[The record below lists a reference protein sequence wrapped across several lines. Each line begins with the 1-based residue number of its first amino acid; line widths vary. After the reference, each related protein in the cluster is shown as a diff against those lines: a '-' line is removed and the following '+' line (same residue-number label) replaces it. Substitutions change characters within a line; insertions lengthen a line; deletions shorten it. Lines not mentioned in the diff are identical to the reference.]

1 MRRRVVVTGVGC
13 VTPMGVDVETVWQR
27 LLAGES
33 GVGYTTLFDAS
44 NFPTKISAE
53 VRNWDLAEVGE
64 NPADWKYQGR
74 HTHFAVGAAK
84 KAMADSGLDLNKID
98 PTRFGVY
105 TGSGEGQQDFG
116 RFTEMMMAG
125 LNGGDTLDLAKFV
138 QKGLETLHPVA
149 ELEQEPNMPA
159 GHLASLFNAQGPNV
173 NCLTACAASSQ
184 AVGEA
189 VELIRRGEA
198 DVMLAGGTHTMIHP
212 FGVTGFNLLTAL
224 STRNDAPT
232 RASRPFDRDR
242 DGFVLGEGAGMV
254 IIEALEQARARGAK
268 IYGEIVGYGST
279 ADAFRITDTHPEG
292 RGAIRCIQ
300 MAMEDAGLAVEDVDY
315 INAHGTSTT
324 VNDNVETLA
333 IKKVFGERAYKIPI
347 SSTKSMMGH
356 LIAAAGATELIICLL
371 AIRDN
376 AVPPTINYETPDPE
390 CDLDYIPNVARE
402 HHCDVALTNS
412 FGFGGQ
418 NIALLARRF
427 EG

>member
-1 MRRRVVVTGVGC
+1 MRRRVVVTGIGC
-13 VTPMGVDVETVWQR
+13 VTPLGVDVETVWQR

-53 VRNWDLAEVGE
+53 VRNWDLSEVGE
-64 NPADWKYQGR
+64 DLADWKYQGR

-84 KAMADSGLDLNKID
+84 KAMADSGVDLNKID

-105 TGSGEGQQDFG
+105 TGSGEGQQDFD
-116 RFTEMMMAG
+116 RFTQMMMAG
-125 LNGGDTLDLAKFV
+125 LSGGDALDLAKFV
-138 QKGLETLHPVA
+138 KKGLETLHPVA

-224 STRNDAPT
+224 STRNDEPT
-232 RASRPFDRDR
+232 KASRPFDRDR

-254 IIEALEQARARGAK
+254 ILEALEQRPGPRRQDLWRDRRLRLDRRCLSHHRYASRGP
-268 IYGEIVGYGST
+268 
-279 ADAFRITDTHPEG
+279 RRHPLHPDGDG
-292 RGAIRCIQ
+292 RRRPGGGRHRLHQ
-300 MAMEDAGLAVEDVDY
+300 RPRHQHHGQRQSGDAGHQESL
-315 INAHGTSTT
+315 
-324 VNDNVETLA
+324 
-333 IKKVFGERAYKIPI
+333 
-347 SSTKSMMGH
+347 
-356 LIAAAGATELIICLL
+356 
-371 AIRDN
+371 
-376 AVPPTINYETPDPE
+376 
-390 CDLDYIPNVARE
+390 
-402 HHCDVALTNS
+402 
-412 FGFGGQ
+412 
-418 NIALLARRF
+418 RRP
-427 EG
+427 GL